1 MAHRASTRI
10 REKKRKREKP
20 RPRLLKW
27 PQMKQI
33 KLIWPVAAALALMLT
48 ACSEQPPAAPEKKAE
63 AKPEPVSGQSAL
75 FKMYQV
81 ARGWA
86 PDCQVLKL
94 ASLHITDVPDA
105 PGKAGAWEGTFVSP
119 SRSEART
126 YNWSAVDS
134 VESNLHKG
142 VFQTGSQAYSGRGSS
157 KPFLIAAVKT
167 DTDAALETA
176 KKKSEDYDKKHPGM
190 PITYLLEQTEKYAD
204 PAWRVIWGE
213 SLGTSGFSIFVDAM
227 TGDYL
232 ATMH

>member
-1 MAHRASTRI
+1 
-10 REKKRKREKP
+10 
-20 RPRLLKW
+20 
-27 PQMKQI
+27 MK
-33 KLIWPVAAALALMLT
+33 LPWLAAATLGLLLT
-48 ACSEQPPAAPEKKAE
+48 SCSEQPAAPPEKKAE
-63 AKPEPVSGQSAL
+63 VKPEPVTGQSAL

-81 ARGWA
+81 ARVWA
-86 PDCQVLKL
+86 SDCQVLKL

-142 VFQTGSQAYSGRGSS
+142 VFQTAAQPYSGGGSS

-176 KKKSEDYDKKHPGM
+176 RAKAGDYDKKHPGM
-190 PITYLLEQTEKYAD
+190 PITFLLEETQKFPD

-227 TGDYL
+227 TGGYL
-232 ATMH
+232 TTMH